1 MNLVGKIFVVLILL
15 MSFVF
20 MGFAVAVYATHQN
33 WERIVNLTRKDATSG
48 QPVGL
53 RIQRD
58 EARAERDRLAGEKA
72 AVEERAKTELAAR
85 QARLAQLETEAKELR
100 TEHEALV
107 NEHAKLVQQAREAVA
122 AMESTQQT
130 LAAMRKEIDVLRT
143 DIRTAQTERDEQFKN
158 FVKLTDD
165 YNQSQNE
172 LKRLQAQTMTLS
184 EQITRYEGVAR
195 RLNINLNVPPE
206 NVKPTLDGLVLA
218 ANKDGLVEISLGSD
232 DGLERGH
239 TLEVFRGSRYL
250 GRIEVFQTQPDK
262 SVAKVLPNF
271 RKGPIEKDDHVATR
285 FN

>member
-33 WERIVNLTRKDATSG
+33 WEQVVNRQKKDAIGG

-58 EARAERDRLAGEKA
+58 EARAERDRLAAEKA

-100 TEHEALV
+100 TEHDALV
-107 NEHAKLVQQAREAVA
+107 NEHATLVQREREAVA
-122 AMESTQQT
+122 TMEATQQT
-130 LAAMRKEIDVLRT
+130 LAAMRKELDVLRS
-143 DIRTAQTERDEQFKN
+143 DIRTAQTERDEQFKE

-165 YNQSQNE
+165 YNQSQGE
-172 LKRLQAQTMTLS
+172 LKRLKAQTMTLAD
-184 EQITRYEGVAR
+184 QVARYEATAAR
-195 RLNINLNVPPE
+195 LKVDLRLPPE
-206 NVKPTLDGLVLA
+206 DVKPTLDGLVLA

-250 GRIEVFQTQPDK
+250 GRIEVSVTQPDK
-262 SVAKVLPNF
+262 SVAKILPQF
-271 RKGPIEKDDHVATR
+271 RKGPIAKDDHVATR

>member
-33 WERIVNLTRKDATSG
+33 WEQVVNRQKKDAIG
-48 QPVGL
+48 GLPVGL
-53 RIQRD
+53 KIQRD

-72 AVEERAKTELAAR
+72 AVEERTKTELAAR

-107 NEHAKLVQQAREAVA
+107 NDHAKLVQQAREAVA

-130 LAAMRKEIDVLRT
+130 LAAMRKELDVLRS
-143 DIRTAQTERDEQFKN
+143 DIRTAQTERDDQFKN

-165 YNQSQNE
+165 YNQSQGE
-172 LKRLQAQTMTLS
+172 LKRLQAQTMTLAD
-184 EQITRYEGVAR
+184 QVQRYEAVAR
-195 RLNINLNVPPE
+195 RLKVDLRVPPE
-206 NVKPTLDGLVLA
+206 DVKPTLDGLVLA

-262 SVAKVLPNF
+262 AVAKVLPQF